1 MFFSIRRSP
10 ITLTHHQM
18 RKHTLSLKPSPDS
31 APGPARMHGPCRQT
45 RKASECGACFFC
57 QASTISFHPNICLS
71 RTHPPLPPTHRPPLP
86 PPPIRTRRGGGRG
99 RWGRRGIQNLPSQK
113 TNINNTNLRGSRF
126 PSLVRD
132 AIPRPRAGAGP
143 GEQVTPS
150 AMVGGRSLAL
160 CQEAPEVLTHW
171 LRLPAAARRIPVWH
185 GESRAPRPH

>member
-1 MFFSIRRSP
+1 MAHADKQERLQSVV
-10 ITLTHHQM
+10 
-18 RKHTLSLKPSPDS
+18 
-31 APGPARMHGPCRQT
+31 PGVFVVVVVVIIIFG
-45 RKASECGACFFC
+45 
-57 QASTISFHPNICLS
+57 QASTISLYPDICFGL
-71 RTHPPLPPTHRPPLP
+71 THHPLPPYTHPTPSPANLNP
-86 PPPIRTRRGGGRG
+86 RGRGRG
-99 RWGRRGIQNLPSQK
+99 RWGRRGIQNLPSRK
-113 TNINNTNLRGSRF
+113 TNINNTNLRGSGF

-185 GESRAPRPH
+185 GESRAPWPHLKKEKKKMTG